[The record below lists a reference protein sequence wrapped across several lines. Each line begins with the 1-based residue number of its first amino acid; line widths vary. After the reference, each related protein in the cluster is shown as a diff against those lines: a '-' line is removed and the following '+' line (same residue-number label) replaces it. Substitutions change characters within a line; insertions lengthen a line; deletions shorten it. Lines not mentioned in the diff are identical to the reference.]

1 LTIKNKN
8 SAFQNRTNDQA
19 QKEKNIHMPKELVS
33 QINKAMLTTH
43 AT

>member
-1 LTIKNKN
+1 TVHSKTEQTIKRKRRK
-8 SAFQNRTNDQA
+8 SFTC
-19 QKEKNIHMPKELVS
+19 QKSLS